1 MTSAFIVEF
10 AELLDEMVSAS
21 EADKQAASE

>member
-1 MTSAFIVEF
+1 MTNSFIVEF

-21 EADKQAASE
+21 EVDTQAASE